1 MKSGIGY
8 VIYSVRWNTIITFAI
23 VQIIT
28 LYVTIWRP
36 SDISATVEALWYSA
50 SLDCLISSAILLA
63 LKNRK
68 GV

>member
-1 MKSGIGY
+1 MKAGIGY
-8 VIYSVRWNTIITFAI
+8 AIYSVRWNTIITFAI

-36 SDISATVEALWYSA
+36 SDISNTVKALWYGA

-68 GV
+68 RV

>member
-1 MKSGIGY
+1 MKAGIGY
-8 VIYSVRWNTIITFAI
+8 AIYSVRLNTIITFAI

-36 SDISATVEALWYSA
+36 SDISATVKALWYGT
-50 SLDCLISSAILLA
+50 SLDCLISSAILLV

>member
-8 VIYSVRWNTIITFAI
+8 AIYSVRWNTIITFVI

-36 SDISATVEALWYSA
+36 SDISNAVKALWYSA

-63 LKNRK
+63 LKNHK
-68 GV
+68 

>member
-8 VIYSVRWNTIITFAI
+8 AIYSVRLNTIIIFVI

-36 SDISATVEALWYSA
+36 SGICATVKALWYGA

-68 GV
+68 

>member
-1 MKSGIGY
+1 MKAGIGY
-8 VIYSVRWNTIITFAI
+8 AIYTVRWNTIITFVI
-23 VQIIT
+23 VQVIA

-36 SDISATVEALWYSA
+36 SDISATIKALWYSA

-68 GV
+68 